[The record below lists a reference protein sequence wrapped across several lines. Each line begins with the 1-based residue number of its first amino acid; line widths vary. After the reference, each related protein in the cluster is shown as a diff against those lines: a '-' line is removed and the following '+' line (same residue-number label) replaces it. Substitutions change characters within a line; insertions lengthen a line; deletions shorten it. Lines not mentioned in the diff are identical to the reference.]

1 MSPDGSIAPR
11 RAAGAVL
18 AAVVACA
25 AASRAA
31 DPAAGPPPARR
42 IAVPPAVRV
51 LVPAARF
58 KFEVREAVGFDLDA
72 ATLGALSIADIT
84 ARLGTQPAGVALPF
98 DGPGGGSLT
107 VHFSAEAR
115 RLSVRL
121 AGGAELASIEADPPG
136 RPLRL
141 CLRQR
146 DQAAL
151 FVVPPAGGPA
161 PLVWSGRVDY
171 RILLPEAD
179 QYTLCR
185 DLRATMGS
193 RTLKSSDVRE
203 GILLDSLDEAAPV
216 RIEGVSPTGAPFVH
230 EVPIEPRA
238 IEDRV
243 DRAVAELVR
252 MLQTGAAA
260 PGEAARATP

>member
-1 MSPDGSIAPR
+1 MSRNRSSPSR
-11 RAAGAVL
+11 RAAGAVV
-18 AAVVACA
+18 AAAAAWA
-25 AASRAA
+25 AASSAVE
-31 DPAAGPPPARR
+31 PAAAPAVRR
-42 IAVPPAVRV
+42 IVAPPAVRV

-98 DGPGGGSLT
+98 DGSGGNTLT

-151 FVVPPAGGPA
+151 FVVQPAGGPA

-171 RILLPEAD
+171 RLLLPEAD

-185 DLRATMGS
+185 NLRATMGS
-193 RTLKSSDVRE
+193 RVLKPSDVRE
-203 GILLDSLDEAAPV
+203 GILLDSLDEVAPV
-216 RIEGVSPTGAPFVH
+216 RVEGVSPTGAPFVH
-230 EVPIEPRA
+230 EIPIEPKA
-238 IEDRV
+238 VEDRV
-243 DRAVAELVR
+243 DRAMADLVR
-252 MLQTGAAA
+252 MLQTGGTM
-260 PGEAARATP
+260 PGEGARANP